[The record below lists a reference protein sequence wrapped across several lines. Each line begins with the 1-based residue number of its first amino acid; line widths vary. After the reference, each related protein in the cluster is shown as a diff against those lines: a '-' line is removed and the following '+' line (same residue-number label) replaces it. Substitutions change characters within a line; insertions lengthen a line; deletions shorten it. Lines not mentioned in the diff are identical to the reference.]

1 MNALVTRDSKQCFQ
15 ICWNS
20 KDLKI
25 FQVELQ
31 NSKLFLKKKTS
42 KYQFSGGVY
51 AHALTV
57 RADCAFKE
65 NVPGLALKSP

>member
-1 MNALVTRDSKQCFQ
+1 MNALVTWDSKQCFQ

-31 NSKLFLKKKTS
+31 NSKLFLEKKILNINS
-42 KYQFSGGVY
+42 VVVSM
-51 AHALTV
+51 HM
-57 RADCAFKE
+57 
-65 NVPGLALKSP
+65 P